1 MANTYVD
8 IPNVA
13 FGDTWSAGS
22 HNNLMG
28 NAAGAFKSAA
38 TIQLFPAMGANVPL
52 TGGTAALEYVES
64 TDSGTWKPAFMQLR
78 FDDTT
83 SEARMWQFQI
93 PYTVTAPVLKIG
105 YRMAG
110 ANTSKSVKFDAY
122 LACVSDGDAS
132 VNAKAFATVN
142 SATVTC
148 PDAAN
153 TFDVATI
160 TLTNANSIAEGDLVT
175 VLLARDTGVA
185 SDATGDAIVNFVV
198 FGYE

>member
-1 MANTYVD
+1 MANTYTA
-8 IPNVA
+8 ISNVS

-28 NAAGAFKSAA
+28 NAAGAFLSASV
-38 TIQLFPAMGANVPL
+38 IQLFPAQGANVPL
-52 TGGTAALEYVES
+52 TGGVAALEYVES
-64 TDSGTWKPAFMQLR
+64 TDAGTRKPAFMQLR

-83 SEARMWQFQI
+83 SEARMWQFVM
-93 PYTVTAPVLKIG
+93 PYTVTAPVLKVG

-122 LACVSDGDAS
+122 LACVSDGDTS
-132 VNAKAFATVN
+132 VNAKAFSSVN

-160 TLTNANSIAEGDLVT
+160 TLTNADSIAEGDLVT
-175 VLLARDTGVA
+175 ILLARDTGVA
-185 SDATGDAIVNFVV
+185 SDATGDAIVMFVDFQYV
-198 FGYE
+198 

>member
-1 MANTYVD
+1 
-8 IPNVA
+8 
-13 FGDTWSAGS
+13 
-22 HNNLMG
+22 
-28 NAAGAFKSAA
+28 
-38 TIQLFPAMGANVPL
+38 
-52 TGGTAALEYVES
+52 
-64 TDSGTWKPAFMQLR
+64 MQLR

-83 SEARMWQFQI
+83 AEGRMWQFYM
-93 PYTVTAPVLKIG
+93 PYTVTTPILKVG

-122 LACVSDGDAS
+122 LACVSDGDTS
-132 VNAKAFATVN
+132 MNDKAFATVN

-175 VLLARDTGVA
+175 LLLTRDAAVA
-185 SDATGDAIVNFVV
+185 NDATGDAIVQFVA
-198 FGYE
+198 FGYS